1 MAYKVSRTKET
12 RSQEYGMNYDR
23 RELLYDI
30 EVITVEADTYSELIT
45 GIDEIPD
52 ADLTWLRDGG
62 ELIPGSLK
70 GGIVSKTLEAG
81 AAVHKVKG
89 KWVATLTT
97 PPTNTRKPPSLSDS

>member
-1 MAYKVSRTKET
+1 MAYKVTREKRTFNPSMHSGSWLFDT
-12 RSQEYGMNYDR
+12 VV
-23 RELLYDI
+23 I
-30 EVITVEADTYSELIT
+30 EIVADTYSELIT

-97 PPTNTRKPPSLSDS
+97 PPTNTRKPPFP